1 MSRTGMDGLLHKKR
15 KQEADMILAI
25 DIGNT
30 NIVIGCIEGEQVRF
44 VERVSTNLSKTELEY
59 VVEFRTLF
67 ELYHIGLTD
76 ITGSIISSVVPPL
89 NNIVK
94 AALEK
99 LFHKAPLLVGPGV
112 KTGLNI
118 LMDNPGQLGS
128 DLVVNA
134 VAGLHYYGA
143 PIIMIDMG
151 TATTISVVDEK
162 KNYIGGMILPGVKVS
177 LDSLVSRTSQLPRI
191 SLEAPKKVI
200 GKNTI
205 DCMKSGIVMGQAA
218 CLDGMIERIFEELG
232 YEAPVVATGG
242 LSGSIVPYCKKK
254 IVYDNELTLKGLNLI
269 YQKNVDIER

>member
-1 MSRTGMDGLLHKKR
+1 
-15 KQEADMILAI
+15 MILAI

-30 NIVIGCIEGEQVRF
+30 NIVLGCIDGERVCF
-44 VERVSTNLSKTELEY
+44 VERVSTNLAKTELEY

-67 ELYHIGLTD
+67 ELYHIGVED

-89 NNIVK
+89 NNVVK
-94 AALEK
+94 TGLEK
-99 LFHKAPLLVGPGV
+99 MFHQTPLLVGPGL

-118 LMDNPGQLGS
+118 LMDNPAQLGS
-128 DLVVNA
+128 DLAVNA

-177 LDSLVSRTSQLPRI
+177 LDSLVNRTSQLPKI
-191 SLEAPKKVI
+191 SMEPPKKVI
-200 GKNTI
+200 GRNTI

-218 CLDGMIERIFEELG
+218 CLDGMIERIYDELG

-242 LSGSIVPYCKKK
+242 LAGSIVPYCKKK
-254 IVYDNELTLKGLNLI
+254 IVCDNELTLKGLGLI
-269 YQKNVDIER
+269 YYKNAD